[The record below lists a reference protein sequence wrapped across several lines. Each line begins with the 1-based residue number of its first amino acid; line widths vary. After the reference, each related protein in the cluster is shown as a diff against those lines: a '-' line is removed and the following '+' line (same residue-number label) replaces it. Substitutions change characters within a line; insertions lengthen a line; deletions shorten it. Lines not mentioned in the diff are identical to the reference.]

1 MQLYECTVRL
11 GGSMTNEV
19 PKVDVTAAEIQVLRA
34 IHQGVDAGVDAIIRI
49 KPTRHVDRDDMEE
62 RERLQRIYGR
72 ALAGNDA
79 IRSLQTILGHHT
91 APLPQSVP
99 GVDNLPAPKTGR
111 RAKVEKPA
119 PEPEPEKDPEPINEE
134 EFS

>member
-11 GGSMTNEV
+11 SGSMTNEV

-34 IHQGVDAGVDAIIRI
+34 IHQGVDAGVEAIIRI
-49 KPTRHVDRDDMEE
+49 KPTKHVDRDDMEE
-62 RERLQRIYGR
+62 RERLQMIYGG
-72 ALAGNDA
+72 ALSRIDT
-79 IRSLQTILGHHT
+79 IRTLQAILGHHT

-99 GVDNLPAPKTGR
+99 GVDNLPAPKSGR

-119 PEPEPEKDPEPINEE
+119 EPEIEQDPEPISEA
-134 EFS
+134 EFT